1 MDKQNALEI
10 FSNLEKHNPQP
21 QIELYSTNEFTLLIA
36 IVLSAQSTD
45 KRVNIVTKDLFK
57 EISSPND
64 VISMG
69 VNALEER
76 IKTIGLYKN
85 KAKNIVSLSELLI
98 EKFDC
103 EVPSDIGEL
112 TSLPGVGR
120 KTANVWLN
128 TVHGFP
134 GIAVDTHVMRV
145 SARLNLSSGKTP
157 VEIEQDLYKVVPDVY
172 HSRVSNWLVL
182 HGRYI
187 CKAKKPICQECFL
200 KGCCKYYAE
209 HR

>member
-1 MDKQNALEI
+1 MDRQNVIEI
-10 FSNLEKHNPQP
+10 FSNLERHNPQP
-21 QIELYSTNEFTLLIA
+21 QIELYSTNEFTLLVA

-85 KAKNIVSLSELLI
+85 KAKNIISLSEKLI

-103 EVPSDIGEL
+103 EVPSDIDAL

-128 TVHGFP
+128 TAHGFP

-145 SARLNLSSGKTP
+145 SGRLNLSAGKTP
-157 VEIEQDLYKVVPDVY
+157 VEIEQDLYKAVPSIY

-187 CKAKKPICQECFL
+187 CKAKKPMCQECFL
-200 KGCCKYYAE
+200 TKCCKYYVE
-209 HR
+209 HK